1 MCHQCVF
8 TCAKEVVLFCFV
20 SLETGY
26 AKTTGLIF
34 MKFGRKVHH
43 EPRKDPLNL
52 SASDPQG
59 SSRSLGSLSPN
70 VATFSLAGGLCSECP

>member
-1 MCHQCVF
+1 MPSVCF
-8 TCAKEVVLFCFV
+8 TCAKEVVLFG
-20 SLETGY
+20 LLAWKQDY

-34 MKFGRKVHH
+34 MKLGRKVHH

-70 VATFSLAGGLCSECP
+70 VATFGLAGGLCSECP